1 MLVSYP
7 INTQLRRPKLLTRIG
22 VFLAFPFPCLATLF
36 MTYARDQHQ
45 HVMVSPESPQ
55 NLDMET
61 EKVEKVEGL
70 LVSIGASPP
79 ASNYLHFLN

>member
-1 MLVSYP
+1 
-7 INTQLRRPKLLTRIG
+7 
-22 VFLAFPFPCLATLF
+22 
-36 MTYARDQHQ
+36 
-45 HVMVSPESPQ
+45 MVSPESWQ

-61 EKVEKVEGL
+61 EKVEKVEKVEGL